1 MNKCRMKK
9 KLLLSTAVVLITLA
23 GFGIWLNEDKV
34 LGREAYMPEDDE
46 EEVIMIP
53 IIKLRIVDPTGQ
65 PVAGLA
71 VTNPPCNNWLTY
83 SSGEIS
89 VIGDDSSEQQI
100 SVYNPVTDKKVSYIV
115 ETENQDTIEL
125 VWNEE
130 IPSDSI
136 SHIEH
141 KAALCVMDQNQ
152 NPVKDALF
160 YEDALSDKDASFYG
174 EARCIILPTDENGIT
189 YYYGQAQDDICT
201 DILYVDSQGNGRN
214 EIVFFS
220 ISQEQLI
227 QNDTI
232 TIQVP

>member
-1 MNKCRMKK
+1 M
-9 KLLLSTAVVLITLA
+9 
-23 GFGIWLNEDKV
+23 
-34 LGREAYMPEDDE
+34 
-46 EEVIMIP
+46 
-53 IIKLRIVDPTGQ
+53 
-65 PVAGLA
+65 
-71 VTNPPCNNWLTY
+71 
-83 SSGEIS
+83 
-89 VIGDDSSEQQI
+89 IGDDSSEQQI

-115 ETENQDTIEL
+115 ETENRDTIEL

-141 KAALCVMDQNQ
+141 KVALCVMDQNQ
-152 NPVKDALF
+152 NPVK
-160 YEDALSDKDASFYG
+160 DALSDKDASFYG

-201 DILYVDSQGNGRN
+201 DILYVDPQGNDRN